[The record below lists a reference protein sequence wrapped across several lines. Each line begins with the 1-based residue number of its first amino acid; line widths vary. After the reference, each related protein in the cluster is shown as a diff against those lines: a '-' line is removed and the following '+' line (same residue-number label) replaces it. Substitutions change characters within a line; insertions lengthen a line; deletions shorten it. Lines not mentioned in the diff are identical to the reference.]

1 MKKNK
6 SREEEEE
13 EEGGKNMTK
22 KWDLKVK
29 AMVSV

>member
-6 SREEEEE
+6 SREEE